1 MVRMR
6 YSSWDGTQDIGFTQD
21 DLMDHVAQE
30 MLETGD
36 LRGVL
41 RRLMQRG
48 ADFASGRRMEGLQN
62 LLERLRK
69 RREENLDRYNLGGMM
84 DDIKERLDRIVETE
98 RSALDDILGDQP
110 SESSA
115 SAPPEGEQSGEP
127 APSQGRQGDAGSGGE
142 FEEMRR
148 RIAQRRLERMNELP
162 PDVGGRIRDL
172 REYDFMDPAARQE
185 FEDLLQLLQQ
195 QLMQSYFQG
204 MQQSLQSMTPEAL
217 KEIQQMVQDLNL
229 MIQQRLRGER
239 PDFDGFMQ
247 KWGHFFPPGIEDLD
261 QLLEYLERQIA
272 QMDALMK
279 SMTPEMRQEL
289 EGMMQSLLQ
298 DTRLQWDLAQLA
310 ANLERLD
317 PGSTSGDDFNFSG
330 DEPVTLQE
338 AMRLMGDMNSM
349 ESLEQELIEAARSN
363 DASQIDSS
371 EIERLL
377 GREAGE
383 MAEQLQQITKML
395 EESGVIQRKGKNWEL
410 TPQAMRRIGQKALQ
424 DIFSKLRKGVSGSHD
439 LPQTGPGVDAGEQFK
454 RWEFGDPF
462 TLDVQ
467 KTITN
472 AVMRQGPGT
481 PVKVIPEDFEISQTT
496 AVTRCAT
503 VLMLD
508 MSYSMLMGGYFQAGR
523 RLALAL
529 DTLIRSQFPKD
540 TLTVVAFSY
549 FVLKLKPDMLLD
561 SYWVEFGGGT
571 NFQEAFRQARQI
583 LGRDKAETRQIIIIT
598 DGEPT
603 TYSYGMDDDWDNP
616 RGGMEQTLREVV
628 RCTKDGITFNT
639 FMMGRDP
646 GAARFVGTVT
656 KLNKGRA
663 FLASADR
670 LGQYVVTDYINSKR
684 KVID

>member
-41 RRLMQRG
+41 KRLMQRG
-48 ADFASGRRMEGLQN
+48 ADFASGRRMEGLQD

-84 DDIKERLDRIVETE
+84 DDIKERLDRVVDTE
-98 RSALDDILGDQP
+98 RNALNDILGDQP
-110 SESSA
+110 SEDSGSA
-115 SAPPEGEQSGEP
+115 TPESEQSGDP

-162 PDVGGRIRDL
+162 TDVGGRIRDL

-185 FEDLLQLLQQ
+185 FEELLQLLQQ

-377 GREAGE
+377 GQEAGE

-395 EESGVIQRKGKNWEL
+395 EESGIIQRKGKNWEL

-481 PVKVIPEDFEISQTT
+481 PVKVTPEDFEISQTT

-583 LGRDKAETRQIIIIT
+583 LGRDKAETRQIIVIT

-603 TYSYGMDDDWDNP
+603 TYSYWLDDDWDNP

>member
-6 YSSWDGTQDIGFTQD
+6 YSRWDGTQDIGFTQD

-41 RRLMQRG
+41 KRLMQRG
-48 ADFASGRRMEGLQN
+48 ADFASGRRMEGLQD

-84 DDIKERLDRIVETE
+84 DDIKERLDRVVDTE
-98 RSALDDILGDQP
+98 RSALNDILGDQP
-110 SESSA
+110 SEGSD
-115 SAPPEGEQSGEP
+115 SAPPESERSGDP

-162 PDVGGRIRDL
+162 TDVGGRIRDL

-217 KEIQQMVQDLNL
+217 REIQQMVQDLNR

-349 ESLEQELIEAARSN
+349 ESLEQELIDAARSN

-377 GREAGE
+377 GQEAGE

-395 EESGVIQRKGKNWEL
+395 EESGIIQRKGKNWEL

-481 PVKVIPEDFEISQTT
+481 PVKVTPEDFEISQTT

-583 LGRDKAETRQIIIIT
+583 LGRDKAETRQIIVIT

-603 TYSYGMDDDWDNP
+603 TYSYWLDDDWDNP

>member
-41 RRLMQRG
+41 KRLMQRG

-84 DDIKERLDRIVETE
+84 DDIKERLDRVVDTE
-98 RSALDDILGDQP
+98 RSALNDILGDQP
-110 SESSA
+110 SEGSD
-115 SAPPEGEQSGEP
+115 SAPPGGEQSGEP

-162 PDVGGRIRDL
+162 TDVGGRIRDL

-349 ESLEQELIEAARSN
+349 ESLEQELIQAARSN

-377 GREAGE
+377 GQEAGE

-395 EESGVIQRKGKNWEL
+395 EESGIIQRKGKNWEL

-424 DIFSKLRKGVSGSHD
+424 DIFSRLRKGVSGSHD

-481 PVKVIPEDFEISQTT
+481 PVKVTPEDFEISQTT

-508 MSYSMLMGGYFQAGR
+508 MSYSMFMGGYFQAGR

-540 TLTVVAFSY
+540 TLTVIAFSY

-603 TYSYGMDDDWDNP
+603 TYSYWLNDDWDNP

>member
-6 YSSWDGTQDIGFTQD
+6 YSRWDGTQDIGFTQD

-69 RREENLDRYNLGGMM
+69 RREENLDRYNLGAMM
-84 DDIKERLDRIVETE
+84 DDIKERLDRIVDTE
-98 RSALDDILGDQP
+98 RSALEDILGDQL
-110 SESSA
+110 SESSG
-115 SAPPEGEQSGEP
+115 SPSPESEQSGEQP
-127 APSQGRQGDAGSGGE
+127 PSQGRQGAVGSGDE

-172 REYDFMDPAARQE
+172 REYDFMDPTARQE

-217 KEIQQMVQDLNL
+217 KEIQQMVQDLNR

-261 QLLEYLERQIA
+261 QLIEYLERQIA

-349 ESLEQELIEAARSN
+349 ESLERELIEAARSN

-377 GREAGE
+377 GQEAGE
-383 MAEQLQQITKML
+383 TAEQLQQITKML
-395 EESGVIQRKGKNWEL
+395 EEAGIIQRRGKNWEL

-472 AVMRQGPGT
+472 AVMRQGLGT
-481 PVKVIPEDFEISQTT
+481 PVRVIPEDFEISQTT

-603 TYSYGMDDDWDNP
+603 TYSYWLNDDWDNP
-616 RGGMEQTLREVV
+616 RGGMEHTLREVV

-646 GAARFVGTVT
+646 GAARFVGAVT
-656 KLNKGRA
+656 RLNKGRA

>member
-41 RRLMQRG
+41 KRLMQRG
-48 ADFASGRRMEGLQN
+48 ADFASGRRMEGLQD

-84 DDIKERLDRIVETE
+84 DDIKERLDRVVDTE
-98 RSALDDILGDQP
+98 RNALNDILGDQP
-110 SESSA
+110 SEDSGSA
-115 SAPPEGEQSGEP
+115 TPESEQSGDP

-162 PDVGGRIRDL
+162 TDVGGRIRDL

-217 KEIQQMVQDLNL
+217 KEIQQMVRDLNL

-377 GREAGE
+377 GQEAGE

-395 EESGVIQRKGKNWEL
+395 EESGIIQRKGKNWEL

-481 PVKVIPEDFEISQTT
+481 PVKVTPEDFEISQTT

-583 LGRDKAETRQIIIIT
+583 LGRDKAETRQIIVIT

-603 TYSYGMDDDWDNP
+603 TYSYWLDDDWDNP

>member
-41 RRLMQRG
+41 KRLMQRG
-48 ADFASGRRMEGLQN
+48 ADFASGRRMEGLQD

-84 DDIKERLDRIVETE
+84 DDIKERLDRVVDTE
-98 RSALDDILGDQP
+98 RSALNDILGDQP
-110 SESSA
+110 SEGSD

-162 PDVGGRIRDL
+162 TDVGGRIRDL

-349 ESLEQELIEAARSN
+349 ESLEQELIDAARSN

-377 GREAGE
+377 GQEAGE

-395 EESGVIQRKGKNWEL
+395 EESGIIQRKGKNWEL

-481 PVKVIPEDFEISQTT
+481 PVKVTPEDFEISQTT

-603 TYSYGMDDDWDNP
+603 TYSYWLNDDWDNP

-628 RCTKDGITFNT
+628 RCTKDGITLNT

-646 GAARFVGTVT
+646 GAARFVGAVT

>member
-41 RRLMQRG
+41 KRLMQRG
-48 ADFASGRRMEGLQN
+48 ADFASGRRMEGLQD

-84 DDIKERLDRIVETE
+84 DDIKERLDRVVDTE
-98 RSALDDILGDQP
+98 RSALNDILGDQP
-110 SESSA
+110 SEGSD
-115 SAPPEGEQSGEP
+115 SAPPEGEQSGDP

-162 PDVGGRIRDL
+162 TDVGGRIRDL

-247 KWGHFFPPGIEDLD
+247 KWGHFFPLGIEDLD

-349 ESLEQELIEAARSN
+349 ESLEQELIQAARSN

-377 GREAGE
+377 GQEAGE

-395 EESGVIQRKGKNWEL
+395 EESGIIQRKGKNWEL

-481 PVKVIPEDFEISQTT
+481 PVKVTPEDFEISQTT

-583 LGRDKAETRQIIIIT
+583 LGRDKAETRQIIVIT

-603 TYSYGMDDDWDNP
+603 TYSYWLDDDWDNP